1 MTEKKSNNKKKSI
14 WQIYGERGGRPPK
27 YKSAKELQK
36 QIVEYFEHIETSD
49 DLKPTITGLTLFL
62 GFADR
67 SSFYDMERDKR
78 AGFSY
83 TIKRA
88 RLMIENVY
96 EQLLQHTTP
105 TGAIF
110 ALKNMGWDDKQT
122 IDQNITE
129 SKQVFKI
136 GDQIIKFD

>member
-1 MTEKKSNNKKKSI
+1 MKKEKTI

-27 YKSAKELQK
+27 FKTAKELQK
-36 QIVEYFEHIETSD
+36 SITEYFEYLEKSEVR
-49 DLKPTITGLTLFL
+49 PTITGLILFL

-67 SSFYDMERDKR
+67 SSFYDMQSDKR
-78 AGFSY
+78 PGFSY

-96 EQLLQHTTP
+96 EQLLQQNTP
-105 TGAIF
+105 AGSIF
-110 ALKNMGWDDKQT
+110 ALKNLGWDDKQT
-122 IDQNITE
+122 IDQTITE
-129 SKQVFKI
+129 QKQVFKI